1 LAHDELTAILV
12 AASPLGPVLIPD
24 HEKPSQEEEIPPD
37 HVELAFKSPPA
48 ARPGILD
55 KLPLLLGGFC
65 FSQTKE
71 TLSQLL
77 LIYETEIT

>member
-12 AASPLGPVLIPD
+12 AESPLGPVLIPD

-55 KLPLLLGGFC
+55 KLPFLLGGFVFLKQKKPFHSC
-65 FSQTKE
+65 C
-71 TLSQLL
+71 
-77 LIYETEIT
+77 

>member
-1 LAHDELTAILV
+1 MAHDELTAILV

-55 KLPLLLGGFC
+55 KLPFFLCWVVLF
-65 FSQTKE
+65 FSNKRNPFTVAVD
-71 TLSQLL
+71 L
-77 LIYETEIT
+77 